1 MKEIQQLFS
10 NLKNTFPTITVTDI
24 IDILLVTF
32 IVYQVINLIRTT
44 SANRIAK
51 AIIFLLIL
59 TFITELLNLHTLNY
73 LLDRVLEL
81 GVVAIVIV
89 FQPELRR
96 FLERLGGRSVK
107 GLMGIAA
114 NPNDETEHAIDETV
128 LACEEMS
135 AERCGALIVFER
147 NNSLEQ
153 ICATGTVV
161 DATVSQELVRNIFFP
176 KAALHD
182 GAMIVQN
189 GRIGAAGCVLP
200 LSENRNIS
208 TDLGTRHRAGIGMS
222 ESSDAVVII
231 VSEETGTISV
241 AIGGMLKRH
250 LAPQTLKKLLQME
263 LLGTEKKTGVMD
275 KLGLDKLGL
284 DKLKLDNLKKHK
296 KGEKDDVQRK

>member
-263 LLGTEKKTGVMD
+263 LIGTEKKTGVM
-275 KLGLDKLGL
+275 DKLGL